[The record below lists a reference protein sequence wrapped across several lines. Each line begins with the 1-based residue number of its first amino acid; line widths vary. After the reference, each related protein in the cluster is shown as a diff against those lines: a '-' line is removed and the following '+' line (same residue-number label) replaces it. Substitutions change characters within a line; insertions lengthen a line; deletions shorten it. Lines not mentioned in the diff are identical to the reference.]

1 VRHFQQKPDAS
12 FLAKSAK
19 AGERIDACDAY
30 PDAKIR
36 VPAGRL
42 QNKVKTFTIS
52 GHTSMPG
59 DVKSEL
65 APTGVLRAAINM
77 GNFLLVT
84 GKSASGDPTGV
95 SPDMAAAIAER
106 LGVPVKYLPYA
117 RPGEL
122 ADDAEK
128 GLWDIGLVGAEPQR
142 AAVINFTAAYCEI
155 EATYLVPAGSP
166 IRNVAEVD
174 QPGKRIAVTAR
185 SAYGLWLENNVKR
198 AQLLQFDNAD
208 AALKAFDGEKMDAYA
223 GLRPGL
229 LDVAKA
235 RPGSRILDGQFTAVQ
250 QAVGTPRKNTASA
263 AYLRDFVE
271 EAKKSG
277 LVARLIERHGV
288 VGRLSVAPPV

>member
-1 VRHFQQKPDAS
+1 
-12 FLAKSAK
+12 
-19 AGERIDACDAY
+19 
-30 PDAKIR
+30 
-36 VPAGRL
+36 
-42 QNKVKTFTIS
+42 
-52 GHTSMPG
+52 MPRE
-59 DVKSEL
+59 VVSEL

-84 GKSASGDPTGV
+84 GKSPSGDPEGV
-95 SPDMAAAIAER
+95 SPDMAREIATR
-106 LGVPVKYLPYA
+106 VGVPVKYVPYA
-117 RPGEL
+117 RPGEI

-128 GLWDIGLVGAEPQR
+128 GLWDIGLIGAEPQR
-142 AAVINFTAAYCEI
+142 AAVISFTAAYCEI

-185 SAYGLWLENNVKR
+185 SAYGLWLENNVKK
-198 AQLLQFDNAD
+198 AQLMQFDS
-208 AALKAFDGEKMDAYA
+208 AYA

-229 LDVAKA
+229 LAVAQA

-250 QAVGTPRKNTASA
+250 QAVGTARKNTAGA
-263 AYLRDFVE
+263 AFLRDFVE

-288 VGRLSVAPPV
+288 VGRLSVAPAA